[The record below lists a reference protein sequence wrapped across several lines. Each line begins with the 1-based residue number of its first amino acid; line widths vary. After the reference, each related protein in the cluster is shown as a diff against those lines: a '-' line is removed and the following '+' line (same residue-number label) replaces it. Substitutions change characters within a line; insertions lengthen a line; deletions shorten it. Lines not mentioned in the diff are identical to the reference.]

1 MSDGLKAIIRRTPTR
16 TGANMISF
24 DGTETFPMPP
34 AELIL
39 KLGDAGFLAGCLPDT
54 EVIRATPDE
63 AEWKSRP
70 KLSFLSGAIDTTA
83 KVVERTGATLKYTL
97 ATKAVGS
104 GSTVEASVV
113 LEPADGGTLV
123 RWTGSI
129 TSLTGLMKL
138 APKGLIQAT
147 ATKVIADIW
156 LAVKAK
162 LVPPAG

>member
-1 MSDGLKAIIRRTPTR
+1 
-16 TGANMISF
+16 MISF
-24 DGTETFPMPP
+24 DGTETFPLPVG
-34 AELIL
+34 ELFA

-54 EVIRATPDE
+54 EVVRATPDE

-70 KLSFLSGAIDTTA
+70 KLAFLSGVIDTTA
-83 KVVERTGATLKYTL
+83 KVTARTASTALKYSL
-97 ATKAVGS
+97 VTKAIGS
-104 GSTVEASVV
+104 GSTVEAGMT
-113 LEPADGGTLV
+113 LEPTDGGTLV

-129 TSLTGLMKL
+129 TGLTGLMKL

-156 LAVKAK
+156 LAVRAK